1 MHGDSSESMSTL
13 RNGRFQTDDTVSVL
27 PRSHRG
33 NPRHWQAPQSLGTQ
47 EDSPRAAVHAAGRS
61 RLLLRGRLQRLATSH
76 NHPADGDHL
85 LDTPIVLR
93 RARPESLRAVRA
105 HHVLR
110 AEKASG
116 LAWPDLSDKL
126 RRI

>member
-1 MHGDSSESMSTL
+1 MHGDASESMSTL
-13 RNGRFQTDDTVSVL
+13 RNGRFQPDGAVSVW
-27 PRSHRG
+27 PGGHPG
-33 NPRHWQAPQSLGTQ
+33 NPRQQAPQPHGTE
-47 EDSPRAAVHAAGRS
+47 EDPSRAAVHAAGRS

-76 NHPADGDHL
+76 NHPADGHHL
-85 LDTPIVLR
+85 LDTAIVLR
-93 RARPESLRAVRA
+93 RARSESLRAVRT

>member
-27 PRSHRG
+27 PRSHPG

-76 NHPADGDHL
+76 NHPADGDRL

-93 RARPESLRAVRA
+93 RAPPHTFRATPA
-105 HHVLR
+105 PHTFT
-110 AEKASG
+110 SG
-116 LAWPDLSDKL
+116 KDSRLA
-126 RRI
+126 R